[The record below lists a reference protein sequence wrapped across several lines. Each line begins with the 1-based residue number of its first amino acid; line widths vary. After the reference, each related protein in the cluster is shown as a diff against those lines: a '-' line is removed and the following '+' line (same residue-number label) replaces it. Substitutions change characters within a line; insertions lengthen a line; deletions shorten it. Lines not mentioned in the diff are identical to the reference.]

1 MQWWQIIVFLIII
14 CAAYSAGHW
23 VGYGKGEQDTRE
35 LTEEIKQLSKK
46 HSRNLRRTIKAQPH
60 RARDFRK
67 ALNHRLDAG
76 ADNQLSERVVYKTI
90 SRR

>member
-1 MQWWQIIVFLIII
+1 MEWWQIIVFLIII
-14 CAAYSAGHW
+14 YAAYSAGHW

-35 LTEEIKQLSKK
+35 LTEEIKKLSKK

-60 RARDFRK
+60 RARNFRK
-67 ALNHRLDAG
+67 ALNHRLDTG
-76 ADNQLSERVVYKTI
+76 GENHFSEHVVYKTI